1 MQSYATYAKIVFS
14 SKSLLKIIH
23 IDKKSFVDKTV
34 DFPGDRSFGKFY
46 KQSFGECVQAFV

>member
-23 IDKKSFVDKTV
+23 IDKKSVVDETV
-34 DFPGDRSFGKFY
+34 DFPGDRSFSKFY